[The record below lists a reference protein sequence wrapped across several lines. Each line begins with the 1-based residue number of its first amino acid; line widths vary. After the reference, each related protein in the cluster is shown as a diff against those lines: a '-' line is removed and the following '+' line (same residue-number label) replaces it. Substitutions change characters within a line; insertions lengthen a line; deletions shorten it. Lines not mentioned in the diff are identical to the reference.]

1 MWRVDFFFFFFSGTK
16 GMWKWKREG
25 ERGWQMWWDAV
36 KVYPAWHS
44 HSSLLLSLQP
54 WVTLRL
60 TQTAF
65 LPQPALCHCKYNSL
79 LLSACKFQPL
89 TTLAWCLHFR
99 FTEGTFKMNFPRQEG
114 VFMSNLLLFFF
125 VKVYVVFPFSLSPP
139 LPRPPPPP
147 PHFFM
152 ERGYEVGRLLLR
164 LFPSPSGWCTVSSE
178 IKTFLFLL
186 LPGQYIVLADDALKS
201 AEVFGLFFFVS
212 QILSFGRYKMQ
223 TSPKFW
229 EDRQRCLF

>member
-1 MWRVDFFFFFFSGTK
+1 M
-16 GMWKWKREG
+16 
-25 ERGWQMWWDAV
+25 

-114 VFMSNLLLFFF
+114 VFMSKLLLFFF
-125 VKVYVVFPFSLSPP
+125 VKVYVVFPFSLS
-139 LPRPPPPP
+139 LSLPPPPSP
-147 PHFFM
+147 FLWNGDMKWGDCCCGFFLH
-152 ERGYEVGRLLLR
+152 RQGDAQFQVKLK
-164 LFPSPSGWCTVSSE
+164 PSCTRFCQDN
-178 IKTFLFLL
+178 TLCWQMTL
-186 LPGQYIVLADDALKS
+186 
-201 AEVFGLFFFVS
+201 
-212 QILSFGRYKMQ
+212 
-223 TSPKFW
+223 
-229 EDRQRCLF
+229 